1 MSLNLPETVNTVPRP
16 LRFGEAVREIWSIL
30 RGRRYRSASAPTVLY
45 TFKPYVVQ
53 VRYETGETVIFQSG
67 LETSWESYARR
78 GRRVFEGQ
86 FERPVLGGSVGA
98 MVSLLV
104 VKRSSGVVVRR
115 AEFS

>member
-1 MSLNLPETVNTVPRP
+1 MLVPETVNTVPTP

-53 VRYETGETVIFQSG
+53 VRYETGETVIFQSQP
-67 LETSWESYARR
+67 EVSWESYARR

-86 FERPVLGGSVGA
+86 FERPESGSASVGA

-104 VKRSSGVVVRR
+104 VERASGVVVCR